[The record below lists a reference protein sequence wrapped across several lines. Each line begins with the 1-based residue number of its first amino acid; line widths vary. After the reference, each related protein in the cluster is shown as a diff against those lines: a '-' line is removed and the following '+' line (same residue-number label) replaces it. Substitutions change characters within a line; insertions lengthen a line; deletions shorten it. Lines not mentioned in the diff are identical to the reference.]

1 MSDDWRSRYG
11 IPDSIQRMLDDQQR
25 QADRLREVVD
35 MSRFTGLDR
44 IIADQQR
51 QTDQLRELVESSR
64 ISSTIEKLIGPDYSA
79 AAQIKKLV
87 ETSIHTPTSYER
99 MLESIGAI
107 APGTAGAP
115 YRKSSAEER
124 AMNESPGLQ
133 RKLRELETQLT
144 QLHADVTDK
153 ARALKELEA
162 GSAEKDDAI
171 RALENTVTQLLE
183 TQRLAHLLARVEP
196 AAQRQILESPAFR
209 KEFDREEPCD
219 AYVMSIDIRR
229 STELMLKARDPRL
242 FAEFLLGLTRTLR
255 EIILLNHGI
264 FDKFTGDG
272 VLAFFPTFYSGKD
285 AGLLVLQA
293 ATQAHAAFHTHYDAH
308 RHCFLTIRRDVGL
321 GIGVDFGRV
330 QIVQIESEFTVV
342 GTPVVYACR
351 MAGADA
357 NQTLVNQPAFEQL
370 SSAHSVVCDFAPV
383 DLQIKH
389 EGPTLAY
396 AARLNG
402 RPYVLSPPE
411 WLATET
417 EPPA

>member
-1 MSDDWRSRYG
+1 MYG
-11 IPDSIQRMLDDQQR
+11 IPDSIQRMLEDQQR
-25 QADRLREVVD
+25 QADRLREMLD

-51 QTDQLRELVESSR
+51 ETDRLRELVESSR
-64 ISSTIEKLIGPDYSA
+64 ITSAIEKLVSPEYSA

-87 ETSIHTPTSYER
+87 DGSIHTPTSYER

-107 APGTAGAP
+107 APSGPGTA
-115 YRKSSAEER
+115 YRKSSAQER
-124 AMNESPGLQ
+124 DMNESPELQ
-133 RKLRELETQLT
+133 RKLRELETKLT
-144 QLHADVTDK
+144 QLNADVTDK

-171 RALENTVTQLLE
+171 RALEQTITQLSE

-196 AAQRQILESPAFR
+196 AAQRQILESPVFREAFNR
-209 KEFDREEPCD
+209 DEPCD

-229 STELMLKARDPRL
+229 STDLMLKARDPRL

-255 EIILLNHGI
+255 RIILLNHGI

-293 ATQAHAAFHTHYDAH
+293 AKEAHSAFHAHYDAH

-321 GIGVDFGRV
+321 GIGIDFGRV

-357 NQTLVNQPAFEQL
+357 GQTLANQPAFEQL
-370 SSAHSVVCDFAPV
+370 SAAHSVVCDFRAV
-383 DLQIKH
+383 DLEIKH

-402 RPYVLSPPE
+402 RPYVVSPPD
-411 WLATET
+411 WFSNET
-417 EPPA
+417 EPAA